1 MADELPV
8 TKWQISHVGAV
19 SAILDLPNYIEYAE
33 FVMENGTNL
42 NVADVHQRSCD
53 SYGVVTLGQGH
64 GLLGAWARF
73 CPRGADYECP
83 TWAHYVKN
91 GSLPGIFF

>member
-1 MADELPV
+1 M
-8 TKWQISHVGAV
+8 
-19 SAILDLPNYIEYAE
+19 SAASGTPDLPNYIEYAE

-64 GLLGAWARF
+64 DLLGALAGF
-73 CPRGADYECP
+73 CPKDADYECP
-83 TWAHYVKN
+83 TWVHYIKN
-91 GSLPGIFF
+91 GSLPLIFF